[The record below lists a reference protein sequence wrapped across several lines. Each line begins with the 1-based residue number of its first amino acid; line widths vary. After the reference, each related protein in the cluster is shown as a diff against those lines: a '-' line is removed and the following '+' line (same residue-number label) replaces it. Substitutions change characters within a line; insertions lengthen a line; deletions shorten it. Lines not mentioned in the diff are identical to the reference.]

1 MCVGQ
6 GQGGLVAGMR
16 ASLPIRYALLAGIR
30 ESAERWPRMGK
41 EEVAR
46 RLAEKVAETLGD
58 EGGGLKLAAE

>member
-1 MCVGQ
+1 M
-6 GQGGLVAGMR
+6 GG
-16 ASLPIRYALLAGIR
+16 SENEIALITR